1 MKQESDKKPT
11 NKYEIENIKDDR
23 CDVVFFDLDSIV
35 ESEVESPETG
45 EKKKNYT
52 YNTYRVR
59 MNHNQS
65 LIDSLENNYEEM
77 LSEVKQFE
85 YDKAAS
91 EIRQQRNELLKES
104 DKEVALDRFAFE
116 FPEEVTMANILS
128 VIKSF
133 FNVLEKAKNGD
144 WATYRQALRD
154 ITKQPNFPFDV
165 DFPTIPGE
173 NKE

>member
-116 FPEEVTMANILS
+116 FPEEVTMANMIQC
-128 VIKSF
+128 IKSLIDTF
-133 FNVLEKAKNGD
+133 KNIRHNDWTKYRQELRDLTKQEGFPFNVKFPEK
-144 WATYRQALRD
+144 
-154 ITKQPNFPFDV
+154 
-165 DFPTIPGE
+165 PTSTQ
-173 NKE
+173 K